1 MVNPEGP
8 EGEKKVFLFQYK
20 GKRNLVFENASDPAV
35 MENS

>member
-1 MVNPEGP
+1 MVNPEGA

-20 GKRNLVFENASDPAV
+20 GKRNLVFENTSAPAM

>member
-20 GKRNLVFENASDPAV
+20 GKRNLVFENTSAPAV